1 MKTWMES
8 NAWIVTAFA
17 ITGLSTVLGLIGT
30 WAVRKLLYKRED
42 NASVSKIERE
52 SKKINVEQYLVELNV
67 QEIINKKAE
76 AIEDKYKDVIFNMQ
90 REHFEI
96 KKDIQGRLEKEMKAR
111 IEAEQENEILK
122 NELNIIKEKSEDQ
135 DKQIDELRREVNK
148 LKAKS

>member
-1 MKTWMES
+1 MES
-8 NAWIVTAFA
+8 NMWIVTAFA
-17 ITGLSTVLGLIGT
+17 ITGITTVLGLIGT
-30 WAVRKLLYKRED
+30 WAVRKIFYKRED
-42 NASVSKIERE
+42 NAALSKIERE

-135 DKQIDELRREVNK
+135 DKHIEELRKEVNK